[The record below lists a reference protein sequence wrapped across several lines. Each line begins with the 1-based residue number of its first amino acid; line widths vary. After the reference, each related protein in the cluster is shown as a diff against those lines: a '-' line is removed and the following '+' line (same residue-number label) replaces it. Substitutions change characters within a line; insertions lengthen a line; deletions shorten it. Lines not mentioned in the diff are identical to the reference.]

1 MLTHRS
7 RQNEEM
13 RERLQE
19 LQQFF
24 IQHEDKTASSAMEDL
39 LQKAAVDEV
48 TIAFCGHFSAG
59 KSSLINSLC
68 GKKVLPASPVPTS
81 ANVVAIRNGQKLAK
95 IYQTQQEGEREF
107 SSDEISPIV
116 AMPEEL
122 DEYCKNGE
130 QYSYIEVWDEVPL
143 LQEHAVLLDTP
154 GVDSTDDAHKK
165 ATDSALHLAD
175 AVFYVMDYNHVQS
188 ENNLSFAKSLSDWG
202 KPLYLVVT
210 QIDKHREQ
218 ELSFSAYRSAVEEV
232 FAAWEVTYA
241 GLLFT
246 TLKQKTHPYN
256 QWNELVQLVKTIPDL
271 RSDLIQHSIAS
282 STRHVGE
289 EFVKNW
295 EAKHEDRKVQM
306 LNELGGEE
314 GAVRL
319 ASETSRFNQ
328 EIAQI
333 KEMTAEERKHFRTEA
348 DQLLSSANITP
359 ADVRSAAESYLE
371 SRRPGFK
378 VGFLFSSGKTE
389 QEKETRLQQFWD
401 LLTRQADG
409 QIAFHLRS
417 LLRGLGQS
425 HGLWNEEW
433 NEKLEANLYTP
444 EVELITK
451 RKAPDTQITG
461 EYVLNYCKD
470 LRADLIAS
478 YRRSAL
484 ELADALL
491 HELSEKN
498 ASVLVALE
506 EQRKQLDV
514 KNKVADQLSQ
524 LEQHIQDTAAAVRV
538 MLPAMTTLTSDLL
551 PEVSHKTAPVETSA
565 VLPGTGV
572 DRNVAAPEHT
582 SSLTVRK
589 ERPALTARRYE
600 RLSAAATR
608 LREAAAHLAP
618 YSAMNSAVRG
628 LNTRAASFAGG
639 TFTLALFG
647 AFSAGKSS
655 FASALLGEAVLP
667 VSPHPTTAA
676 INRIMAPPEG
686 MTHRTAQVTMKSKDS
701 IWADLSFSFNLLG
714 LGVPEEKTWR
724 AAVGGLTPQQVHPA
738 GRPHYSF
745 LKAAARGYDNALS
758 KLGQSFVV
766 NMDEYRAYV
775 AEESRS
781 CFVESIDLYYSCDLT
796 NQGIII
802 VDTPGAD
809 SINARHTG
817 VTFNYMKNAD
827 ALVFIT
833 YYNHAFSQGDRQ
845 FLNQL
850 GRVKDTKSLDNMFF
864 VINAADLAASSEE
877 LELVKD
883 HVSEKLQ
890 QNGVRSPHLYAVS
903 SLQALDAK
911 QTGNEDKLAE
921 SGFTEFEQAF
931 STFAGEELLDIAL
944 LEANNDILIARK
956 RVEQWVQDARQG
968 AEAREH
974 RKVELEKA
982 LTQGEQLLQLLA
994 NQSKDYEIAQETQE
1008 LIFHTGQRI
1017 GYRISEFM
1025 SEAFHPSVLREDAGD
1040 LKAIFISSGREL
1052 LRMLNL
1058 EMQQELLATSIRLE
1072 NKGKQLVTVAAE
1084 ETVNELSGLTSGTSL
1099 SVSLSKG
1106 WETPSLRTGEEQESI
1121 EFKLFWKYFK
1131 NPKSFFESNGRKE
1144 LQQVLE
1150 PELKQFIS
1158 KQLQQNESLLMDYYQ
1173 SLIRTSF
1180 HEVSLDLSEQWK
1192 ENISGLVAALDL
1204 ADDSEKLV
1212 LLAQK
1217 LSSLEQES
1225 HI

>member
-13 RERLQE
+13 RMRLQE

-39 LQKAAVDEV
+39 LQKVTEDEV

-81 ANVVAIRNGQKLAK
+81 ANVVAIRNGPRLAK
-95 IYQTQQEGEREF
+95 IYQTEQEDRQDL
-107 SSDEISPIV
+107 SSPKANPIV

-130 QYSYIEVWDEVPL
+130 QYSFIEVWDEVPL

-218 ELSFSAYRSAVEEV
+218 ELNFSAYRSAVEEV

-246 TLKQKTHPYN
+246 TLKQKEHPYN
-256 QWNELVQLVKTIPDL
+256 QWNELVGLVKTIPDL
-271 RSDLIQHSIAS
+271 RADLIQHSIAS
-282 STRHVGE
+282 SARHVGE
-289 EFVKNW
+289 EFIKNW
-295 EAKHEDRKVQM
+295 QVKHQDKKERI
-306 LNELGGEE
+306 LEELGGEE
-314 GAVRL
+314 GAARL
-319 ASETSRFNQ
+319 ASENLRVNQ
-328 EIAQI
+328 KMAQVI
-333 KEMTAEERKHFRTEA
+333 EMAAEDRKHFRTEL

-378 VGFLFSSGKTE
+378 VGFLFRSGKTE
-389 QEKETRLQQFWD
+389 QEKEARLQHFWD
-401 LLTRQADG
+401 LFTRQADG

-417 LLRGLGQS
+417 LLRGYGQS
-425 HGLWNEEW
+425 QGLWNEDW
-433 NEKLEANLYTP
+433 NEKLEAELYVP
-444 EVELITK
+444 DIELITK
-451 RKAPDTQITG
+451 RKAPETQITG

-478 YRRSAL
+478 YRKSAL
-484 ELADALL
+484 KLVDVLL
-491 HELSEKN
+491 DELSKRN
-498 ASVLVALE
+498 APVLLELE
-506 EQRKQLDV
+506 ENRKQLDE
-514 KNKVADQLSQ
+514 KIKVADELSQ
-524 LEQHIQDTAAAVRV
+524 LEQNIQDTASTLRM
-538 MLPAMTTLTSDLL
+538 MLPAATGLTVDLL
-551 PEVSHKTAPVETSA
+551 PEVIRKSVPTDTASG
-565 VLPGTGV
+565 LS
-572 DRNVAAPEHT
+572 DRDTQTTAALGRAE
-582 SSLTVRK
+582 SIAALK
-589 ERPALTARRYE
+589 ERPSLTARRHK
-600 RLSAAATR
+600 RLSAAAAR
-608 LREAAAHLAP
+608 LHEAAAHLAP
-618 YSAMNSAVRG
+618 YSAMNSAVRAM
-628 LNTRAASFAGG
+628 NARAASFAGG

-676 INRIMAPPEG
+676 INRIMAPAEG
-686 MTHRTAQVTMKSKDS
+686 MTHRTARVTMKSKDS
-701 IWADLSFSFNLLG
+701 VWADLTFSFDLLG

-724 AAVGGLTPQQVHPA
+724 AAVSTVTPQQVHPA

-745 LKAAARGYDNALS
+745 LKAAAIGYDNALS
-758 KLGQSFVV
+758 KMGKSFVV
-766 NMDEYRAYV
+766 NMEEYRAYV
-775 AEESRS
+775 AEESKS

-864 VINAADLAASSEE
+864 VINAADLAASSDE
-877 LELVKD
+877 LELVKE
-883 HVSEKLQ
+883 HVSQKLQ

-911 QTGNEDKLAE
+911 QTGNEDKLTE
-921 SGFTEFEQAF
+921 SGFTKFEEAF

-944 LEANNDILIARK
+944 LEADKDIHIARK

-968 AEAREH
+968 IKARET
-974 RKVELEKA
+974 RKAELDKA
-982 LTQGEQLLQLLA
+982 LAQGEKLLQLLSK
-994 NQSKDYEIAQETQE
+994 QSKDHEIAQETHE
-1008 LIFHTGQRI
+1008 LMFHTGQRI

-1025 SEAFHPSVLREDAGD
+1025 SEAFHPSILREDAGD
-1040 LKAIFISSGREL
+1040 LKSIFTSSGREL

-1072 NKGKQLVTVAAE
+1072 NKGKQLVSEAAAGVAD
-1084 ETVNELSGLTSGTSL
+1084 ELSGLATGTSL
-1099 SVSLSKG
+1099 SVSITND
-1106 WETPSLRTGEEQESI
+1106 WETPSLRPGEDKEKI
-1121 EFKLFWKYFK
+1121 EFKLYWKYFK
-1131 NPKSFFESNGRKE
+1131 NPKSFFEGSGRKE

-1158 KQLQQNESLLMDYYQ
+1158 TQLQHNESLLIDYYQ
-1173 SLIRTSF
+1173 SLIRTTF

-1192 ENISGLVAALDL
+1192 ENISGLIAALDL

-1212 LLAQK
+1212 LLAEK